1 MPSSSEP
8 GAGNNAAAAH
18 RRNHN
23 SARLRDART
32 QALPRYLKG
41 ACLISAAAALG
52 LAAYEIAV
60 AIKLWRVLPVDDQW
74 EAVTIYQDW
83 AAGTLSPARLLAQH
97 NEHRLPLTRLAFLVD
112 FGLFRGRSTFVHA
125 LLLLS
130 HIGLGTALGLV
141 AAHGRTAVERVLAIA
156 AGIAFLVSPI
166 QLQNLTAPFHLNWAA
181 CGLFA
186 LGAFFWTAR
195 LAAGTPDAVDRPA
208 AIASAAVATMLAVYS
223 SANGLAAALIVLA
236 AALVLPVGRTARL
249 VLPATAIL
257 AIASYLVGYG
267 APPYH
272 EPFHAVLRSAHGV
285 AQFLIYIPTLLGSI
299 AQRFGRAEAA
309 VPANGCARAREGFVA
324 GAIVDDNDLHAVGE
338 TLRREP
344 AQGVA
349 QMNAA
354 VVVDNEDADGRIFR
368 HGDVVV
374 LNKVRRSP
382 AQRYSKNDHDGIPA
396 WVARSVTCGR
406 DFAAE
411 GRVCNP
417 PLPTRSHPHQQ
428 QGRAANP
435 PLPPRV
441 PSLRP
446 PLPSSPPCISHCS
459 DISSFERRSLRRSP
473 TCSLTSTRICGFVR
487 DNCPCPTTSGEPTAS
502 ITWSGFAC

>member
-97 NEHRLPLTRLAFLVD
+97 NEHRLPLTRLAFLID

-156 AGIAFLVSPI
+156 AGIAFLASPI

-267 APPYH
+267 APPYL

-299 AQRFGRAEAA
+299 AQRFGRTACAVLGIAGLGLWCVLVRTMLRRLRCKHTVDPSTAAMLMLAALSIATAAMCAFGRASLGTEQALSSRYATTAVLFWAGLAAAAWRLADATGHEARVRVA
-309 VPANGCARAREGFVA
+309 IMGFVA
-324 GAIVDDNDLHAVGE
+324 WLLVLSHLSAAGIVGNFTA
-338 TLRREP
+338 
-344 AQGVA
+344 
-349 QMNAA
+349 
-354 VVVDNEDADGRIFR
+354 
-368 HGDVVV
+368 
-374 LNKVRRSP
+374 
-382 AQRYSKNDHDGIPA
+382 
-396 WVARSVTCGR
+396 
-406 DFAAE
+406 
-411 GRVCNP
+411 
-417 PLPTRSHPHQQ
+417 
-428 QGRAANP
+428 RAA
-435 PLPPRV
+435 LV
-441 PSLRP
+441 
-446 PLPSSPPCISHCS
+446 
-459 DISSFERRSLRRSP
+459 D
-473 TCSLTSTRICGFVR
+473 
-487 DNCPCPTTSGEPTAS
+487 S
-502 ITWSGFAC
+502 ITEELRAGRFDPEHVVEIYRPGAKFIRPHIEFLRARRLSIFAD